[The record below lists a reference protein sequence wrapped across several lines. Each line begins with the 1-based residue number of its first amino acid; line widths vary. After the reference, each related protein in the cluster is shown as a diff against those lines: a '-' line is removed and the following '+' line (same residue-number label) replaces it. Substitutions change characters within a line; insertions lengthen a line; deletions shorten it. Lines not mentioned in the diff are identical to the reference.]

1 MTRSPSPKRLCTG
14 DNKRDENGLEREK
27 ELEREKRKEIVE
39 NVQKI
44 EEELEQLSIEKVE
57 EVLAVETKY
66 IVKTRDVYVKRNELL
81 SEIPH
86 FWNQVFLRHPVVG
99 NYLNMNDG
107 EELMEYLQTFVV
119 FVGKNGSFKIKLIF
133 HENPYFFPT
142 MLWKQFDLS
151 KKDVKVSASKIT
163 WTERAYM
170 RKATDNFFFQWIV
183 STEGDQGLAEIIKE
197 ELWKN
202 PLEYFVTDDEDEDS
216 CDKDESD
223 EDESDEVED
232 KDIEEQE
239 EEDDADA
246 DAEGKR
252 NKE

>member
-86 FWNQVFLRHPVVG
+86 FWKQVFLRHPVVG
-99 NYLNMNDG
+99 RYLNKNDG
-107 EELMEYLQTFVV
+107 KMLMEYLQTFDI
-119 FVGKNGSFKIKLIF
+119 FVDNIGSFRIQLIF
-133 HENPYFFPT
+133 HENPYFSPT
-142 MLWKQFDLS
+142 ILWKQFDLLEEE
-151 KKDVKVSASKIT
+151 VRVTASKIT
-163 WTERAYM
+163 WMERAYRTYAM
-170 RKATDNFFFQWIV
+170 ENFFFQWIV
-183 STEGDQGLAEIIKE
+183 STDGDQGLAKIMKE

-202 PLEYFVTDDEDEDS
+202 PVKYFVTNNNDNR
-216 CDKDESD
+216 DKDESD
-223 EDESDEVED
+223 VDESDEEED
-232 KDIEEQE
+232 KDIEDEE
-239 EEDDADA
+239 EEDDDA
-246 DAEGKR
+246 DALESV
-252 NKE
+252 

>member
-86 FWNQVFLRHPVVG
+86 FWKQVFLRHPVVG
-99 NYLNMNDG
+99 RYLNKNDG
-107 EELMEYLQTFVV
+107 KMLMEYLQTFDI
-119 FVGKNGSFKIKLIF
+119 FVDNIGSFRIQLIF
-133 HENPYFFPT
+133 HENPYFSPT
-142 MLWKQFDLS
+142 ILWKQFDLL
-151 KKDVKVSASKIT
+151 
-163 WTERAYM
+163 EEE
-170 RKATDNFFFQWIV
+170 WIV
-183 STEGDQGLAEIIKE
+183 STDGDQGLAKIMKE

-202 PLEYFVTDDEDEDS
+202 PVKYFVTNNNDNR
-216 CDKDESD
+216 DKDESD
-223 EDESDEVED
+223 VDESDEEED
-232 KDIEEQE
+232 KDIEDEE
-239 EEDDADA
+239 EEDDDA
-246 DAEGKR
+246 DALESV
-252 NKE
+252 